1 MDRSRYFEHQEP
13 RLNIIP
19 MIDIMMFLLVFFV
32 LMVLHMIPN
41 TGVKLHLPSA
51 STATKLPH
59 KSVIVGVTDK
69 GAVRYQDHTV
79 TLDALK
85 QALSALKDKAT
96 VSVIIASDGK
106 ATVKEL
112 TGVMNAVRELGISKI
127 GLATRAGS
135 PAGAGKTAPAA
146 APPTGSAAP

>member
-1 MDRSRYFEHQEP
+1 LDRSHYFEHQEP

-41 TGVKLHLPSA
+41 TGIKLHLPSA
-51 STATKLPH
+51 STATSLPH
-59 KSVIVGVTDK
+59 KSVIIGVTAE
-69 GAVRYQDHTV
+69 GAVRYQGHAV
-79 TLDALK
+79 SLPALK
-85 QALSALKDKAT
+85 AGLAVLKDKAT

-106 ATVKEL
+106 ATVDEL

-127 GLATRAGS
+127 GLAV
-135 PAGAGKTAPAA
+135 KAP
-146 APPTGSAAP
+146 